1 MDKKKIIGA
10 VLAIA
15 IVAFGGYKFLG
26 KDKTEVAQVNETS
39 VDSVAKVNGVD
50 ITKETYDNQLAA
62 SITAL
67 KGQGVDVTASTTA
80 EAIKTQVLNDLI
92 NNELVNQGVKAAG
105 IIATAE
111 EINVQFQAVVTQ
123 IGGADKLAAELT
135 KANLTEAKLKENIG
149 KQIASQK
156 YLLANID
163 ASKANVTDEE
173 VKKFYDDNSKG
184 QKNVPAFKDIKD
196 QIKQQLTLQKQQALA
211 QAFVQSLREKAKIE
225 TSVK

>member
-1 MDKKKIIGA
+1 MDKKKIIGG
-10 VLAIA
+10 VLALA

-26 KDKTEVAQVNETS
+26 KDSSAVEQVVATTE
-39 VDSVAKVNGVD
+39 SVAKVNGSE
-50 ITKETYDNQLAA
+50 ITKEAFDSQLAA

-111 EINVQFQAVVTQ
+111 EVNTQFQAVLTQ
-123 IGGADKLAAELT
+123 IGGADKLVEELK
-135 KANLTEAKLKENIG
+135 KAGLTEAKLKENIG
-149 KQIASQK
+149 KQIAAQK

-163 ASKANVTDEE
+163 TSKAVVTDEE

-184 QKNVPAFKDIKD
+184 QTNVPAFKDIKD
-196 QIKQQLTLQKQQALA
+196 QIKQQLTLQKQQTLA
-211 QAFVQSLREKAKIE
+211 QAFVQSLREKAQIE
-225 TSVK
+225 TTLK